1 VTQRPRTGHGMVL
14 LAGAVRHRPVVLS
27 GLGSLPHGAQSLG
40 AGLYRANDREEPQ
53 MQTKPHT
60 VLRIESERDDLNIM
74 VTSVLVVCE
83 DGSVYT
89 YSIGHSDEWF
99 ALPPI
104 PGTPAGRGDR
114 SVDG

>member
-1 VTQRPRTGHGMVL
+1 MH
-14 LAGAVRHRPVVLS
+14 
-27 GLGSLPHGAQSLG
+27 
-40 AGLYRANDREEPQ
+40 
-53 MQTKPHT
+53 TKPHT

-104 PGTPAGRGDR
+104 PGTEAGGGDR
-114 SVDG
+114 SVE